1 MKGQIAMVR
10 ASVAAGFC
18 LVLSVQ
24 VGARALL
31 ASGPTQVHPTSEDPP
46 VDLVTPDFAAVLVDP
61 DWTVVARPSYQQT
74 LDYSCGAAVAM
85 TAATHFGKMLASDWT
100 AATETTVSRE
110 IGANQW
116 VGAMPWRLRSWL
128 VAKGMA
134 GENDR
139 DGSLDEIV
147 ARLQQ
152 GELTAVAWSAWGGHW
167 SIVIGYNKRL
177 KKVALSDPADVTD
190 DRRDGVTYLDE
201 AVFLNNWYTPPATM
215 LTSGIYVTIPRP
227 LQQRV
232 IPN

>member
-1 MKGQIAMVR
+1 MVR
-10 ASVAAGFC
+10 ASLAAGIC
-18 LVLSVQ
+18 LLISSSM
-24 VGARALL
+24 ASRITL
-31 ASGPTQVHPTSEDPP
+31 ANGPSQVHPTSEDPP
-46 VDLVTPDFAAVLVDP
+46 VDRVTPDFAAVLVDP
-61 DWTVVARPSYQQT
+61 EWTVVALPAYQQT

-85 TAATHFGKMLASDWT
+85 TAATHFGKMLTSEWT
-100 AATETTVSRE
+100 AATEASISQE

-128 VAKGMA
+128 NAKGMR

-152 GELTAVAWSAWGGHW
+152 GDLTAVAWSAWGGHW

-177 KKVALSDPADVTD
+177 KKVALADPADVTD
-190 DRRDGVTYLDE
+190 DRRDGITYLDE
-201 AVFLNNWYTPPATM
+201 AVFLNNWYTPPATL

-227 LQQRV
+227 R
-232 IPN
+232 